1 MRLKSRQQ
9 PVGPIFHV
17 APVRREIAVELQA
30 FQNLNA
36 AEFVQTRLNH
46 IHRPAKMLKGAVPAR
61 KARGL
66 DALDSNT
73 IKGFEQRLEIRL
85 QLDFIGPPRG
95 APEQSDLPAFAQ
107 AIRETSAAS
116 RTSATC
122 PAARRRPPRYS
133 AISAVLPV
141 VDP

>member
-36 AEFVQTRLNH
+36 AEFAQTRLNH

-85 QLDFIGPPRG
+85 QLDFIGPPCG
-95 APEQSDLPAFAQ
+95 APEQSDIPAFAQ
-107 AIRETSAAS
+107 AIRGNVGGVPYIGDM
-116 RTSATC
+116 